1 LKVAAAKKDQE
12 AKQEEE
18 NEQNKEDNKAIRK
31 ELDKNAKAKKA
42 ADNGEEPDADPDQ
55 LAKEL
60 GGQGVGPMDG
70 SDKKAADKAT
80 EAKKDAGEAIANSKE
95 DGKIEK
101 GE

>member
-1 LKVAAAKKDQE
+1 MKAVAAKKDQD
-12 AKQEEE
+12 AKLDEV

-31 ELDKNAKAKKA
+31 ELDKNAKAKA
-42 ADNGEEPDADPDQ
+42 ATEKGEEPEEDPDQ

-95 DGKIEK
+95 DEKIEK

>member
-1 LKVAAAKKDQE
+1 
-12 AKQEEE
+12 
-18 NEQNKEDNKAIRK
+18 
-31 ELDKNAKAKKA
+31 
-42 ADNGEEPDADPDQ
+42 
-55 LAKEL
+55 
-60 GGQGVGPMDG
+60 MDG

>member
-42 ADNGEEPDADPDQ
+42 AE
-55 LAKEL
+55 
-60 GGQGVGPMDG
+60 M
-70 SDKKAADKAT
+70 
-80 EAKKDAGEAIANSKE
+80 
-95 DGKIEK
+95 EK
-101 GE
+101 SQMQIQIN